1 MTALIPVPTSSRS
14 RLPIVLPLAAIC
26 LALAAGG
33 LPRLSAH
40 AAVVR
45 QTAALSTPT
54 VAVVA
59 PDAAALHQSL
69 VLPGDVEA
77 FQEASI
83 YARTSGYL
91 GQWLTDIGTHVHSG
105 QLLAEIQSPE
115 VDAQLAQARADAATA
130 SANYQ
135 IAKVT
140 ASRWES
146 MLKSN
151 AVSEQSSQENVSTM
165 KAKQAMLA
173 AAQANVDRLQQL
185 QSFEKVYAPFDGVVT
200 VRNIDVGALID
211 AGNGGTPAA
220 LFKLAE
226 TDKLRIF
233 LNVPQDDAA
242 DVQLG
247 ARATLTLPQYPGR
260 TFVGSVAR
268 TAGAIDP
275 VSRTLR
281 VEVDMDNADGAV
293 PPGAYAQV
301 SLALAAPKAML
312 SLPAN
317 TLLFRPSGVQVATVD
332 GKGQVRLMPVTLGRD
347 FGTRVEI
354 LKGLSGKERVIVNP
368 GDAVS
373 NGQSVS
379 INAHPADAS

>member
-1 MTALIPVPTSSRS
+1 MSASTPLSTPSYSRRLIATV
-14 RLPIVLPLAAIC
+14 IGAVC
-26 LALAAGG
+26 LALIAGG
-33 LPRLSAH
+33 LPRLSART
-40 AAVVR
+40 AVVR
-45 QTAALSTPT
+45 QTAELSTPT

-59 PDAAALHQSL
+59 PDRTPLQQSL

-77 FQEASI
+77 FQEANI

-91 GQWLTDIGTHVHSG
+91 GRWLIDIGTHVHSG
-105 QLLAEIQSPE
+105 QLLAEIESPE
-115 VDAQLAQARADAATA
+115 IDAELAQARADAATA

-140 ASRWES
+140 ASRWED

-151 AVSEQSSQENVSTM
+151 AVSQQSSEENVSAM
-165 KAKQAMLA
+165 KAKQAMLT
-173 AAQANVDRLQQL
+173 AAQANVDRLRQL

-200 VRNIDVGALID
+200 TRNVDVGALID

-226 TDKLRIF
+226 TDELRVF
-233 LNVPQDDAA
+233 VNVPQDNAA
-242 DVQLG
+242 DVTLG
-247 ARATLTLPQYPGR
+247 ASATVTLPQYPGR

-268 TAGAIDP
+268 TSGAIDP

-281 VEVDMDNADGAV
+281 VEVDMANADGSI

-301 SLALAAPKAML
+301 TLALTAEKATL

-317 TLLFRPSGVQVATVD
+317 ALLFRPAGVEVATVD
-332 GKGQVRLMPVTLGRD
+332 SKSRVRLVPVTLGRD
-347 FGTRVEI
+347 FGTHVDIRT
-354 LKGLSGKERVIVNP
+354 GLRGDERVIVNP
-368 GDAVS
+368 GDAIGD
-373 NGQSVS
+373 GQPVS
-379 INAHPADAS
+379 INPHPKNAN

>member
-1 MTALIPVPTSSRS
+1 MSSLTPLSTSSRS
-14 RLPIVLPLAAIC
+14 RLFVVAPLAAVC

-33 LPRLSAH
+33 LPRLFAH

-45 QTAALSTPT
+45 QTAALGVPT

-59 PDAAALHQSL
+59 PAHAPLQQSL

-91 GQWLTDIGTHVHSG
+91 GHWLSDIGTHVRSG
-105 QLLAEIQSPE
+105 QLLAEIESPE

-130 SANYQ
+130 SANFQ

-140 ASRWES
+140 ASRWED

-151 AVSEQSSQENVSTM
+151 AVSQQSSEENVSAM

-200 VRNIDVGALID
+200 VRNVDVGALID

-233 LNVPQDDAA
+233 VNVPQDNAA
-242 DVQLG
+242 DVALG
-247 ARATLTLPQYPGR
+247 TRATLTLPQYPGR

-268 TAGAIDP
+268 TSGAIDP
-275 VSRTLR
+275 FSRTLR
-281 VEVDMDNADGAV
+281 VEVDMDNADSAV

-301 SLALAAPKAML
+301 TLELTAEKAAL

-317 TLLFRPSGVQVATVD
+317 TLLFRPAGVEVATVD
-332 GKGQVRLMPVTLGRD
+332 SKGRVQLMPVTLGRD
-347 FGTRVEI
+347 FGARVEI
-354 LKGLSGKERVIVNP
+354 RTGLRGSERVVVNP
-368 GDAVS
+368 GDAIS
-373 NGQSVS
+373 DGQPVN
-379 INAHPADAS
+379 INAHPADAT

>member
-1 MTALIPVPTSSRS
+1 MNAPNPLSPSSRS
-14 RLPIVLPLAAIC
+14 RLLVALPAAAVC

-33 LPRLSAH
+33 LPRLTAY

-45 QTAALSTPT
+45 QTAMLSVPA
-54 VAVVA
+54 VAVVVPDPA
-59 PDAAALHQSL
+59 PLQQSL

-77 FQEASI
+77 YQEANI
-83 YARTSGYL
+83 YARASGYL
-91 GQWLTDIGTHVHSG
+91 GRWLIDIGTRVHSG
-105 QLLAEIQSPE
+105 QLLAEIESPE

-130 SANYQ
+130 SANFQ

-140 ASRWES
+140 ASRWQD

-151 AVSEQSSQENVSTM
+151 AVSQQSSEESVSTM

-185 QSFEKVYAPFDGVVT
+185 QSFEKVFAPFDGVVT
-200 VRNIDVGALID
+200 MRNVDVGALID

-233 LNVPQDDAA
+233 VNVPQVDAA
-242 DVQLG
+242 DVDIG
-247 ARATLTLPQYPGR
+247 ARATLTLPQFPAR

-281 VEVDMDNADGAV
+281 VEVDMDNTDGAV

-301 SLALAAPKAML
+301 TLALASPKAML

-317 TLLFRPSGVQVATVD
+317 TLLFRPAGVGVATVD
-332 GKGQVRLMPVTLGRD
+332 GKGRVRLMPVTLGRD

-354 LKGLSGKERVIVNP
+354 RTGLSGTERVIVNP

-373 NGQSVS
+373 EGQPVS
-379 INAHPADAS
+379 INAHPADAT

>member
-1 MTALIPVPTSSRS
+1 MNALVPVTHTSRS
-14 RLPIVLPLAAIC
+14 RLLIALPVVAVCA
-26 LALAAGG
+26 ALAAGG

-40 AAVVR
+40 AAVVH
-45 QTAALSTPT
+45 QTAALSVPT

-59 PDAAALHQSL
+59 PDAAPLQQAV

-77 FQEASI
+77 FQEANI

-91 GQWLTDIGTHVHSG
+91 GHWLTDIGTHVHSG
-105 QLLAEIQSPE
+105 QLLAEIESPE

-130 SANYQ
+130 TANYQ

-140 ASRWES
+140 ASRWED

-185 QSFEKVYAPFDGVVT
+185 QSFEKVYAPFDGVIT
-200 VRNIDVGALID
+200 VRNVDVGALID

-226 TDKLRIF
+226 TDKLRVF
-233 LNVPQDDAA
+233 VNVPQDDATN
-242 DVQLG
+242 VQVG
-247 ARATLTLPQYPGR
+247 AQATLNLPQYPGR
-260 TFVGSVAR
+260 TFSGSVAR

-275 VSRTLR
+275 MSRTLR
-281 VEVDMDNADGAV
+281 VEVDLDNADGAV

-301 SLALAAPKAML
+301 TIPLVSSKATL

-317 TLLFRPSGVQVATVD
+317 TLLFRPTGVEVATVNA
-332 GKGQVRLMPVTLGRD
+332 KGQVQLMPVTLGRD

-354 LKGLSGKERVIVNP
+354 RTGLAGFERVIVNP
-368 GDAVS
+368 GDAAS
-373 NGQSVS
+373 NGQPVR
-379 INAHPADAS
+379 INAHPVDAT

>member
-1 MTALIPVPTSSRS
+1 MNALTPLSTSSRS
-14 RLPIVLPLAAIC
+14 RFLMVLPIAAVC
-26 LALAAGG
+26 AALAAGG

-45 QTAALSTPT
+45 QTSALSVPT
-54 VAVVA
+54 VAVVVPTPA
-59 PDAAALHQSL
+59 PLQQSL

-77 FQEASI
+77 FQEANI

-91 GQWLTDIGTHVHSG
+91 GHWLTDIGTRVHAG
-105 QLLAEIQSPE
+105 QLLAEIESPE

-135 IAKVT
+135 IATVT
-140 ASRWES
+140 ASRWQD

-151 AVSEQSSQENVSTM
+151 AVSEQSSQENVSAM
-165 KAKQAMLA
+165 KAKQAMLQ

-200 VRNIDVGALID
+200 VRNVDVGALID

-220 LFKLAE
+220 LFKLVE
-226 TDKLRIF
+226 MDKLRIF
-233 LNVPQDDAA
+233 VNVPQDDAG
-242 DVQLG
+242 DVHTG
-247 ARATLTLPQYPGR
+247 ARATLALPQYPGR
-260 TFVGSVAR
+260 TFMGSVAR

-281 VEVDMDNADGAV
+281 VEVDMDNSDGAV
-293 PPGAYAQV
+293 LPGAYAQV
-301 SLALAAPKAML
+301 TLALASPKAML

-317 TLLFRPSGVQVATVD
+317 ALLFRPSGVQVATVD
-332 GKGQVRLMPVTLGRD
+332 EKGTARLMPVTLGRD

-354 LKGLSGKERVIVNP
+354 RTGLSGNERVIINP

-373 NGQSVS
+373 NGQPVS
-379 INAHPADAS
+379 INAHPADAT

>member
-1 MTALIPVPTSSRS
+1 MNALIPVPTSSRS
-14 RLPIVLPLAAIC
+14 RLPVILPVAAIC

-59 PDAAALHQSL
+59 PDHAPLQQSL

-91 GQWLTDIGTHVHSG
+91 GRWLTDIGTHVHSG

-140 ASRWES
+140 ASRWET

-233 LNVPQDDAA
+233 VNVPQDDAA
-242 DVQLG
+242 DVAVG

-275 VSRTLR
+275 SSRTLR
-281 VEVDMDNADGAV
+281 VEVDMDNSDGAV

-301 SLALAAPKAML
+301 TLALASARAML

-317 TLLFRPSGVQVATVD
+317 TLLFRPAGVQVATVN
-332 GKGQVRLMPVTLGRD
+332 GKGQVQLMPVTLGRD

-354 LKGLSGKERVIVNP
+354 LTGLSGSERVIVNP

-373 NGQSVS
+373 NGQPVS
-379 INAHPADAS
+379 INAHPADAT

>member
-1 MTALIPVPTSSRS
+1 MNALTPLSTSSRS
-14 RLPIVLPLAAIC
+14 RFLMVLPIAAVC
-26 LALAAGG
+26 AALAAGG

-45 QTAALSTPT
+45 QTSALSVPT
-54 VAVVA
+54 VAVVVPTPA
-59 PDAAALHQSL
+59 PLQQSL

-77 FQEASI
+77 FQEANI

-91 GQWLTDIGTHVHSG
+91 GHWLTDIGSRVHAG
-105 QLLAEIQSPE
+105 QLLAEIESPE

-135 IAKVT
+135 IATVT
-140 ASRWES
+140 ASRWQD

-151 AVSEQSSQENVSTM
+151 AVSEQSSQENVSAM
-165 KAKQAMLA
+165 KAKKAMLE
-173 AAQANVDRLQQL
+173 AAQANVDRLRQL

-200 VRNIDVGALID
+200 VRNVDVGALID

-220 LFKLAE
+220 LFKLVE
-226 TDKLRIF
+226 MDKLRIF
-233 LNVPQDDAA
+233 VNVPQDDAG
-242 DVQLG
+242 DVHTG
-247 ARATLTLPQYPGR
+247 ARATLALPQYPGR
-260 TFVGSVAR
+260 TFMGSVAR

-281 VEVDMDNADGAV
+281 VEVDMDNSDGAV
-293 PPGAYAQV
+293 LPGAYAQV
-301 SLALAAPKAML
+301 TLALASPKATL
-312 SLPAN
+312 SLPTN
-317 TLLFRPSGVQVATVD
+317 TLLFRRSGVQVATVD
-332 GKGQVRLMPVTLGRD
+332 EKGTVRLMPVTLGRD

-354 LKGLSGKERVIVNP
+354 RTGLSGNERVIINP

-373 NGQSVS
+373 NGQPVS
-379 INAHPADAS
+379 INAHPADAT

>member
-1 MTALIPVPTSSRS
+1 MSAPTPLSTPSHS
-14 RLPIVLPLAAIC
+14 RLFIGAAIAAVC
-26 LALAAGG
+26 LALMAGG

-40 AAVVR
+40 TAVVR
-45 QTAALSTPT
+45 QTAELSTPT

-59 PDAAALHQSL
+59 PDHTPLQQSL

-91 GQWLTDIGTHVHSG
+91 GHWSIDIGTHVHSG
-105 QLLAEIQSPE
+105 QLLAEIESPE
-115 VDAQLAQARADAATA
+115 IDAELAQARADAATA

-140 ASRWES
+140 ASRWED
-146 MLKSN
+146 MLKSQ
-151 AVSEQSSQENVSTM
+151 AVSQQSSEENVSAM

-173 AAQANVDRLQQL
+173 SAQANVNRLQQL

-200 VRNIDVGALID
+200 TRNVDVGALID

-226 TDKLRIF
+226 TDKLRVF
-233 LNVPQDDAA
+233 VNVPQDNAA
-242 DVQLG
+242 DVTLG
-247 ARATLTLPQYPGR
+247 ARATVTLPQYPGR
-260 TFVGSVAR
+260 TFEGRVAR
-268 TAGAIDP
+268 TSGAIDP

-281 VEVDMDNADGAV
+281 VEVDMDNADGSV

-301 SLALAAPKAML
+301 TLALTAEKATL

-317 TLLFRPSGVQVATVD
+317 ALLFRPKGVAVATVD
-332 GKGQVRLMPVTLGRD
+332 SKDRVQLIPVTLGRD
-347 FGTRVEI
+347 FGTRVNI
-354 LKGLSGKERVIVNP
+354 RTGLRGNERVIVNP
-368 GDAVS
+368 GDAIS
-373 NGQSVS
+373 DGQPVN
-379 INAHPADAS
+379 INPHPTDAT

>member
-1 MTALIPVPTSSRS
+1 MSASTPLSTPSYSRRLIATV
-14 RLPIVLPLAAIC
+14 IGAVC
-26 LALAAGG
+26 LALIAGG
-33 LPRLSAH
+33 LPRLSART
-40 AAVVR
+40 AVVR
-45 QTAALSTPT
+45 QTAELSTPT

-59 PDAAALHQSL
+59 PDRTPLQQSL

-77 FQEASI
+77 FQEANI

-91 GQWLTDIGTHVHSG
+91 GRWLIDIGTHVHSG
-105 QLLAEIQSPE
+105 QLLAEIESPE
-115 VDAQLAQARADAATA
+115 IDAELAQARADAATA

-140 ASRWES
+140 ASRWED

-151 AVSEQSSQENVSTM
+151 AVSQQSSEENVSAM

-173 AAQANVDRLQQL
+173 AAQANVDRLRQL

-200 VRNIDVGALID
+200 TRNVDVGALID

-226 TDKLRIF
+226 TDKLRVF
-233 LNVPQDDAA
+233 VNVPQDNAA
-242 DVQLG
+242 DVTLG
-247 ARATLTLPQYPGR
+247 ASATVTLPQYPGR

-268 TAGAIDP
+268 TSGAIDP

-281 VEVDMDNADGAV
+281 VEVDMANADGSI

-301 SLALAAPKAML
+301 TLALTAQKAAL

-317 TLLFRPSGVQVATVD
+317 ALLFRPAGVEVATVD
-332 GKGQVRLMPVTLGRD
+332 SKSRVRLVPVTLGRD
-347 FGTRVEI
+347 FGTHVDIRT
-354 LKGLSGKERVIVNP
+354 GLRGDERVIVNP
-368 GDAVS
+368 GDAIGD
-373 NGQSVS
+373 GQPVS
-379 INAHPADAS
+379 INPHPKNAN

>member
-1 MTALIPVPTSSRS
+1 MNALIPVPTSSRS
-14 RLPIVLPLAAIC
+14 RLPIILPVAAIC

-54 VAVVA
+54 VAVVGPDHA
-59 PDAAALHQSL
+59 PLQQSL

-91 GQWLTDIGTHVHSG
+91 GRWLTDIGTHVHSG

-165 KAKQAMLA
+165 KAKQAMFA

-233 LNVPQDDAA
+233 VNVPQDNAA

-260 TFVGSVAR
+260 TFVGSIAR

-301 SLALAAPKAML
+301 TLALASPKAML

-317 TLLFRPSGVQVATVD
+317 TLLFRPSGVQVAMVD
-332 GKGQVRLMPVTLGRD
+332 GKGQVLLMPVTLGRD

-354 LKGLSGKERVIVNP
+354 LTGLRGNERVIVNP

-373 NGQSVS
+373 NGQPVS
-379 INAHPADAS
+379 INAHPADAT